1 MVAYDIWNQTRAP
14 DSLDSHLCWFRLLL
28 SVYHWDVAD
37 MNLHKV
43 VTASPYAQLCHG
55 FHKRHALDVA
65 DCSSKLNDADV
76 WLFPSVVHRDLCD
89 TLYPILDSLDDVR
102 NYLYCVTKV
111 VASSLLLDDM
121 LVDFACRDVVVSSQG
136 DVQVSLVVAQVQ
148 VDFTTIV
155 KNEAFTMSVVMLA
168 PSRRNLTLLTHSFG
182 FMVPAST
189 LR

>member
-1 MVAYDIWNQTRAP
+1 
-14 DSLDSHLCWFRLLL
+14 
-28 SVYHWDVAD
+28 

-43 VTASPYAQLCHG
+43 VPASPYAQLCHG
-55 FHKRHALDVA
+55 FHKRHALDIA

-76 WLFPSVVHRDLCD
+76 WLFPSIVHRDLCD
-89 TLYPILDSLDDVR
+89 TLYPVLDSLDDVR

-121 LVDFACRDVVVSSQG
+121 LVDLACRDVVVSSQG

-155 KNEAFTMSVVMLA
+155 KNEAFAMSVMSLSTEQA
-168 PSRRNLTLLTHSFG
+168 QFDPSDSLLRVHGSSVDIEVGVNLDRGDVRGS
-182 FMVPAST
+182 
-189 LR
+189 